1 MIIRGVKCD
10 MCTWTYKHD
19 MTLDELKEWVG
30 VSCPQCGKCVII
42 TQDEYDIA
50 VKLARW
56 QDRLLKIA
64 KFLHLKPR
72 GGVRIDIGPL
82 RWNEKPTIEKFEITD
97 DDLRKGWYKEKDQ

>member
-19 MTLDELKEWVG
+19 MSLNELKEWVG
-30 VSCPQCGKCVII
+30 VSCPQCGKCII
-42 TQDEYDIA
+42 VTQDEYDLA

-64 KFLHLKPR
+64 KFLHLKPS
-72 GGVRIDIGPL
+72 GGVRIDTEPL
-82 RWNEKPTIEKFEITD
+82 RWNEKPNIKKLTD
-97 DDLRKGWYKEKDQ
+97 DDLRKYGWYKEE